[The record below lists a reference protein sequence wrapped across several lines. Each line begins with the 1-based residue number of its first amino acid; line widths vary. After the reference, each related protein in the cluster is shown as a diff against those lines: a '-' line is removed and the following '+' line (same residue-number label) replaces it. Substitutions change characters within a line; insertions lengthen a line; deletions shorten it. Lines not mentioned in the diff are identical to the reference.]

1 MMKFLIKG
9 LLRDKTRSLAYIL
22 VVAVGAFLTV
32 FLFSWM
38 QGVMSDILAAN
49 AKFDTG
55 HVKITTRAYAEEAEQ
70 MPIDLSLLGVSKIMQ
85 QLQTKYSNMI
95 WVPRI
100 RFGGLIDVPDKT
112 GNTRIQGPAMAL
124 AVQLLDPNAP
134 DRKILNLDKAL
145 VSGHLPLH
153 RNEIL
158 ISSDFANKLGL
169 HIGNM
174 VTYIGS
180 TMYGSMSIYNFTV
193 AGTVRFGIIALDRRA
208 VITDIGDARLVLDMP
223 DGASEILGFS
233 KDMQYNDE
241 AMRSLAK
248 AFNAAFSKKGD
259 EFSPKMAALSE
270 NHGLK
275 EYLDLADSYGGM
287 FVFVFVLIMSM
298 VLWNSGLING
308 IRRYGEIG
316 VRLAMGET
324 KGSVY
329 RWMIFE
335 SVVTGIIGS
344 IIGTALGLAISYYM
358 QVKGIDV
365 SSMLPNSTMMM
376 SNVMRARVTP
386 TSYYIGFIPGL
397 AASVLGTMF
406 AGVGIYKRQTANL
419 FKELEV

>member
-38 QGVMSDILAAN
+38 QGVMGDIVAAS

-55 HVKITTRAYAEEAEQ
+55 HVKSMTRAYAEEAEQ
-70 MPIDLSLLGVSKIMQ
+70 LPIDISLLGVPKIIK
-85 QLQTKYSNMI
+85 QLQKKYSNMI

-100 RFGGLIDVPDKT
+100 RFGGLIDVPDKK
-112 GNTRIQGPAMAL
+112 GNTRVQGPAMAL
-124 AVQLLDPNAP
+124 AVQLLNPSSP

-145 VSGHLPLH
+145 VSGHLPRK

-158 ISSDFANKLGL
+158 ISSDFAEKLGL
-169 HIGNM
+169 HIGDM

-180 TMYGSMSIYNFTV
+180 TMYGAMSIHNFTV

-208 VITDIGDARLVLDMP
+208 VITDINDARDALDMP

-241 AMRSLAK
+241 SMLTLAK
-248 AFNAAFSKKGD
+248 NFNAEFSKKSD
-259 EFSPKMAALSE
+259 EFSPKMVALSE
-270 NHGLK
+270 QHGLK
-275 EYLDLADSYGGM
+275 EYLALAGSYGGM

-335 SVVTGIIGS
+335 SIVTGVIGS

-358 QVKGIDV
+358 QVKGLDV
-365 SSMLPNSTMMM
+365 SAMLPNSTMMM
-376 SNVMRARVTP
+376 SNVMRARVTQ

-397 AASVLGTMF
+397 LASVLGTMF